1 MDSLAIKL
9 SAIPTSSSSSRLS
22 VASGLKG
29 STARVAVDC
38 PAGGRL
44 RIHQPAAPNA
54 AACGGGEGGFGN
66 AFAAGE
72 RSPNSAPDPIVG
84 VWESTATGKD
94 CNTGAVLAGFKGL
107 AVFNSAATAS
117 FDNSR
122 PPTSQGSA
130 FGTWKREAGD
140 NYSLTLVF
148 MRFNPDG
155 TLAGTQKAK
164 VVRTLSADGNS
175 YTGTVA
181 GQIIDTAGNVISS
194 YCATDA
200 GSRVSW

>member
-1 MDSLAIKL
+1 MINPKALNTFALVSV
-9 SAIPTSSSSSRLS
+9 S
-22 VASGLKG
+22 VAATMLM
-29 STARVAVDC
+29 
-38 PAGGRL
+38 
-44 RIHQPAAPNA
+44 IQ
-54 AACGGGEGGFGN
+54 ACGGGGSGGGGGFGT

-72 RSPNSAPDPIVG
+72 KQNSPPDPIVG

-94 CNTGAVLAGFKGL
+94 CATGAVLASFKGL
-107 AVFNSAATAS
+107 AVFNSGGTAS

-130 FGTWKREAGD
+130 FGTWTREAGD

-164 VVRTLSADGNS
+164 VARTLSADGNS

-181 GQIIDTAGNVISS
+181 GQIINIAGNVVSS

-200 GSRVSW
+200 GARVSW